1 LRPVQIL
8 SLAALRPAEK
18 PPIPT
23 ATPLRS
29 VLDALAVP
37 ASLGVSP
44 DPAEAATLLCELAY
58 ALRDLALRDRG
69 RAVVHLAGS
78 VDPWQVGLER
88 AGSDVLV
95 SVFQGG
101 ALPDIVVHERRL
113 EAAVLASRLLETLER
128 AAADADLATRDR
140 LASARDSLDA
150 CLPIVGEP
158 APEPAVVAVE
168 PTGDIPIVVAAD
180 VVLRTPPTS
189 TATPAVL
196 RADLFALLFRGKV
209 RITVGDRARELPEVL
224 VFPFAEQL
232 TAMTH
237 DALEAWVRSTPFHR
251 RVTVGGAICG
261 IRLSSERAAS
271 LTLGLDRRIAGDR
284 GHASTLPAVDML
296 ALAQG
301 VVAFGRALARSLV
314 RRDRAQASNLRL
326 VAFRTQVRE
335 LAERLREA
343 TRDDSKINAAPEG
356 YRAYAATMRA
366 PGSDDDSFG
375 RTRLR
380 FSPRWYAGVPSIDLR
395 ATFLCGDAIVVGSA
409 RELCCLDRRTGDV
422 VWKHP
427 VSRAATIMTPSGIAR
442 LDSNGALELRS
453 LASGEPVW
461 TTRLAAR
468 VGAAASGAV
477 VSAPGL
483 PKMLLLSEGAR
494 HLAAVDLFSGEVRW
508 RHGTRRGGP
517 TRLRRAGKL
526 VVVSSGEPALTA
538 LDVLSGEVVWR
549 FCDHLRFAA
558 PVAVDQDALFAV
570 AGDGA
575 FVGRG
580 GARLHHLDPWSG
592 APRWSVDLA
601 PGVSPVGAPLLAAET
616 VVVASHG
623 RHGTEL
629 FGFDRATG
637 ALRFQRAACS
647 SPASCMVVDDAV
659 LLNSE
664 GGELVAIDA
673 RDGEV
678 RYRHVFGA
686 GSDGDRPRRLEPLLR
701 SGALF
706 VPQNEVHVVRPRD
719 GVLLGKVP
727 SDLVP
732 DLLRVDERCDVYVVE
747 ESGHLAAFA
756 AAPRLMLVQ

>member
-1 LRPVQIL
+1 MQIL

-18 PPIPT
+18 PPIPSV
-23 ATPLRS
+23 APLRTL
-29 VLDALAVP
+29 LDALAVP
-37 ASLGVSP
+37 ALLAVHP
-44 DPAEAATLLCELAY
+44 DAAEAATLVCELSY
-58 ALRDLALRDRG
+58 ALRDLGARDRV
-69 RAVVHLAGS
+69 RAVVHLGGTP
-78 VDPWQVGLER
+78 DPWQLGLER
-88 AGSDVLV
+88 AGADVLV

-101 ALPDIVVHERRL
+101 GLPEIAVHERRL
-113 EAAVLASRLLETLER
+113 DTSALAARVVEAIGRLS
-128 AAADADLATRDR
+128 ADASPAMRER
-140 LASARDSLDA
+140 LGSARESLEA
-150 CLPIVGEP
+150 TLPFSADPSAEL
-158 APEPAVVAVE
+158 AVVAVE

-180 VVLRTPPTS
+180 IVLRTVTS
-189 TATPAVL
+189 SGPAPAVL
-196 RADLFALLFRGKV
+196 RADLFSLLFRGKV
-209 RITVGDRARELPEVL
+209 RITIGDRSRELPEVL

-232 TAMTH
+232 TAITFE
-237 DALEAWVRSTPFHR
+237 AIEAWVRAAPFHR
-251 RVTVGGAICG
+251 RATVGGAVCG
-261 IRLSSERAAS
+261 IRLSSDRAAS
-271 LTLGLDRRIAGDR
+271 LTLGLDRRLHGDR

-301 VVAFGRALARSLV
+301 VVAFGRALCRSLV

-335 LAERLREA
+335 LAERLRDA

-356 YRAYAATMRA
+356 YRAYAATMRP
-366 PGSDDDSFG
+366 PGADDDSFG

-427 VSRAATIMTPSGIAR
+427 VGRAATVMTPSGIAR

-453 LASGEPVW
+453 LSSGDPVW
-461 TTRLAAR
+461 TTRLAPR

-508 RHGTRRGGP
+508 RHATRRSGA

-526 VVVSSGEPALTA
+526 VVVTSGEPTLTA

-549 FCDHLRFAA
+549 YCDQLRFTA

-580 GARLHHLDPWSG
+580 GSRLHHLDPWSG
-592 APRWSVDLA
+592 AARWSVDLSA
-601 PGVSPVGAPLLAAET
+601 GTSPVGAPLLAAET
-616 VVVASHG
+616 VIVASHG
-623 RHGTEL
+623 RRGTEL

-647 SPASCMVVDDAV
+647 AAASCMVVDDV
-659 LLNSE
+659 VILNSE
-664 GGELVAIDA
+664 AGELVAIDA

-678 RYRHVFGA
+678 RYRHVFAG
-686 GSDGDRPRRLEPLLR
+686 GSDGDRPRRLEPILR

-756 AAPRLMLVQ
+756 AAPRLTLVQ